1 MTFIFTRLRSRER
14 GAALI
19 IVLAFVVIFAGVGVA
34 YLSRTTGDRQ
44 VANSSFN
51 QSNVDALVQSAVDN
65 IIGDLRQEIINGSTA
80 VTQADGSTLYTPT
93 AAANMVPQRSGNA
106 AGAPNLIRRSV
117 RSDTLSG
124 NPAPPS
130 RASAVN
136 SQDDL
141 SANGRSISS
150 TRWNGHYL
158 VPKGDTTTNNSSP
171 IPAFTGATPDWVF
184 VTDAGATVIDAPSNS
199 VVGRYSYAVYAEGGL
214 LDMNVAGYPT
224 DLSTAPLPAQ
234 RVGRKGCLAYSDLTN
249 LCTSTNCSQNWGI
262 PNPNA
267 GGVYQV
273 DRLVGWR
280 NYATTQPTNNF
291 PDTSPAF
298 AANFR

>member
-1 MTFIFTRLRSRER
+1 MRSLLKRPGSQQR

-19 IVLAFVVIFAGVGVA
+19 IVLAFVVLFAGVGVA

-44 VANSSFN
+44 VAHSSFN

-65 IIGDLRQEIINGSTA
+65 IIGDLRQEITNGSTA
-80 VTQADGSTLYTPT
+80 VTQADGTTLYTPT

-117 RSDTLSG
+117 RADALSG
-124 NPAPPS
+124 NPAPSS

-141 SANGRSISS
+141 SANDRSISS

-158 VPKGDTTTNNSSP
+158 VPKGDTATDNSSP
-171 IPAFTGATPDWVF
+171 IPAFTNATPDWVF
-184 VTDAGATVIDAPSNS
+184 VTDAGATVMTSPSNA

-224 DLSTAPLPAQ
+224 GTD
-234 RVGRKGCLAYSDLTN
+234 
-249 LCTSTNCSQNWGI
+249 
-262 PNPNA
+262 
-267 GGVYQV
+267 
-273 DRLVGWR
+273 
-280 NYATTQPTNNF
+280 
-291 PDTSPAF
+291 
-298 AANFR
+298 